1 MTPTFRPLDPG
12 HMTRAEALLRA
23 AFGPYVR
30 RLGREQGPE
39 AYSWLPAAVGDGR
52 VYGGFDGGHLVGV
65 VITEPNE
72 SGWTLDQIVVDP
84 ARQGDGIGSW
94 LLGQVE
100 AKARAAGAPALF
112 LDTAAMM
119 TDLLRLYARHGFE
132 EIRRGPPTHGRD
144 PHLRVYMQK
153 RL

>member
-1 MTPTFRPLDPG
+1 MTLAFRPLDPRQT
-12 HMTRAEALLRA
+12 TRAEALLRA

-39 AYSWLPAAVGDGR
+39 AYQWLPSAVTDGRAYGAFDGDG
-52 VYGGFDGGHLVGV
+52 LVGV
-65 VITEPNE
+65 VITEPSE
-72 SGWTLDQIVVDP
+72 TGWSLDQIVVDP

-100 AKARAAGAPALF
+100 AEARAAGAPALF

-132 EIRRGPPTHGRD
+132 EIRSGPPKHGRD
-144 PHLRVYMQK
+144 PHPRVYMEK

>member
-1 MTPTFRPLDPG
+1 MTLAFRPLDPG
-12 HMTRAEALLRA
+12 QTTRAEALLRV
-23 AFGPYVR
+23 AFGPYVQ

-39 AYSWLPAAVGDGR
+39 AYSWLPAAIGDGR
-52 VYGGFDGGHLVGV
+52 VYGAFDGDNLVGV
-65 VITEPNE
+65 VITEPND
-72 SGWTLDQIVVDP
+72 SGWALDQIVVDP
-84 ARQGDGIGSW
+84 ARQGGGIGSW

-100 AKARAAGAPALF
+100 TEARAAGATALF

-132 EIRRGPPTHGRD
+132 EIRRDLPKHGRD
-144 PHLRVYMQK
+144 SHLRVYMHK